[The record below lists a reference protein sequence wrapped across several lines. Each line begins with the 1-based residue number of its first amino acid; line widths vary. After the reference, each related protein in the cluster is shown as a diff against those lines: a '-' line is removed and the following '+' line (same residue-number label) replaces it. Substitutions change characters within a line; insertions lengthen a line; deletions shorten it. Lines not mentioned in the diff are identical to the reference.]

1 MPIITVS
8 PSADPTNEH
17 KILEVNGRPFPYVFD
32 EDLVSNIPNLK
43 LRDDD
48 VLLCGYM
55 RSGTHWNF
63 EIISM
68 LLNGIVETIPHR
80 KESLHL
86 EQASQDK
93 LDHFPSPRV
102 LSSHLLFENLP
113 REILDRKTKI
123 VYLIRDPRDALSSW
137 YTCIKKINLSYNE
150 QWNITLPDWLE
161 LSTSGKL
168 EWGSWFENIA
178 SWERALQEHTDHPIL
193 LVFYEELLREPLKE
207 ITRIK
212 DFLGVPRDEHFCKR
226 VVEKTKFEKMKNDK
240 EKYTEKFAG
249 NAVHYHKAVIG
260 NWRTMFTVALS
271 EWFDDLYEEQ
281 MAESV
286 FRKRYSHSEMS

>member
-55 RSGTHWNF
+55 RS
-63 EIISM
+63 
-68 LLNGIVETIPHR
+68 V
-80 KESLHL
+80 
-86 EQASQDK
+86 
-93 LDHFPSPRV
+93 
-102 LSSHLLFENLP
+102 
-113 REILDRKTKI
+113 
-123 VYLIRDPRDALSSW
+123 
-137 YTCIKKINLSYNE
+137 
-150 QWNITLPDWLE
+150 
-161 LSTSGKL
+161 